1 MGPSVACGVG
11 RVGNDEK
18 SGALVWS
25 SGVGCSHNSPS
36 CRPPHVGKVSE
47 DSVKAQR
54 EVASDVFQDCESRSH
69 FANGSQDVRP
79 QVSVI
84 VGAFPQAGV
93 TEWLAGVAACE
104 YVDGFNAGE
113 VQLGYVAVVG
123 YAGKVMVKDAAGRL
137 VVFHMPRDLAA

>member
-1 MGPSVACGVG
+1 MRG
-11 RVGNDEK
+11 VGNDEQ

-47 DSVKAQR
+47 DRVKAQS
-54 EVASDVFQDCESRSH
+54 EVASDVFQDCEARSH
-69 FANGSQDVRP
+69 LANGSQDVRP
-79 QVSVI
+79 QVSLI

-93 TEWLAGVAACE
+93 TERLAGVAACE
-104 YVDGFNAGE
+104 YVDGLNAGE

-123 YAGKVMVKDAAGRL
+123 YAGEVVVKDARRCL
-137 VVFHMPRDLAA
+137 VVFHMPCDLAA